1 MILHFDNSA
10 YFDLSSILH
19 RPYNN
24 ATELQTKVATPRVN
38 NRPYMFRSTILSIE
52 MERHDPARMFHRQ
65 NYNSNIDL
73 SWHFQCLMNHF

>member
-1 MILHFDNSA
+1 MILRFDNSA

-38 NRPYMFRSTILSIE
+38 NRPYIFRSWVKKWKDMTLPECFIGKITTLTSILVGIFN
-52 MERHDPARMFHRQ
+52 A
-65 NYNSNIDL
+65 
-73 SWHFQCLMNHF
+73 